1 MKHLQEYIN
10 NSTVNSR
17 IELEARIAE
26 LERQLVE
33 RREEL
38 ANTEQRHQK
47 QLTVVG
53 ALATAIKQTLS
64 AVKLAVEAGE
74 PGLVDSFWAEMQDIQ
89 DGNYDEKELLSL
101 PTSEDNDDSNNN
113 PNPVNEG
120 PHTHDS
126 LVKLNLNGVKEVAS
140 GLDISVK
147 DVKQYGSTRQK
158 LSWIT
163 AILEKQK
170 AETKPETNGKVDNI
184 KSELNRKVENVKPE
198 TNIKSEL
205 NGNQNVKPETNEKV
219 ETVKPLV
226 TSPPVE
232 TNDVVDVDSTVVD
245 NSTVEDENDYEGW

>member
-10 NSTVNSR
+10 KSTVNSR
-17 IELEARIAE
+17 IELEAKIAE

-33 RREEL
+33 HREDL

-74 PGLVDSFWAEMQDIQ
+74 PGLVDSFWQEMQDIQ

-101 PTSEDNDDSNNN
+101 PTSEDGNDINN
-113 PNPVNEG
+113 PSPVSQG

-126 LVKLNLNGVKEVAS
+126 LVALNLNRVKEVAS
-140 GLDISVK
+140 SLDISVK
-147 DVKQYGSTRQK
+147 DVKKYGSTRQK

-170 AETKPETNGKVDNI
+170 DVEN
-184 KSELNRKVENVKPE
+184 KVE
-198 TNIKSEL
+198 S
-205 NGNQNVKPETNEKV
+205 NGKV

-232 TNDVVDVDSTVVD
+232 TNDVLDVDSTVVD
-245 NSTVEDENDYEGW
+245 SPVIEDDNDYEGW